1 VLSPFGG
8 YDRFNRLK
16 LGEDYLPI
24 WLKNAGYNTNY
35 IGKLMNEYTVFN
47 YDKPVP
53 KG

>member
-1 VLSPFGG
+1 MPPYGG

-35 IGKLMNEYTVFN
+35 IGKLMNEYTIFN
-47 YDKPVP
+47 YDKPTP